1 MFESIVAHGTP
12 GQPPAGTSAVSMLS
26 TLSPLSTV
34 DLEALVNCLAHLEVD
49 VDDAQRI
56 TQLGLLERLKG
67 AAAAA
72 QARVSVDFEASQRRE
87 QAAAG
92 LPADQQGRGVADQI
106 ALARHD
112 SKVKGSRHLG
122 LAKALVKEMPHTMA
136 ALTSGAISEWRA
148 TIVVRETAVL
158 SAADRREVDARLVA
172 EMPHLGDA
180 QLARR
185 ARAIG
190 YQLDAESVLR
200 RVRGA
205 IRDRRVTIR
214 PAPDTM
220 ALVTG
225 FLPVAQGVAVHAAL
239 TAAAAS
245 AKALGDERSKGQIMA
260 DTFVQRLTGQATADA
275 VPLEVQLVMTD
286 RTLLE
291 GDDTPAQ
298 IPGFGPMPA
307 AFARDLVTGRAGGD
321 GAGPDRTDQAGLAE
335 LARVW
340 LRRLFTSPADGTLVA
355 MDSRR
360 RSFDGLLRRFL
371 VARDQVCRT
380 PWCDAPI
387 RHTDHVRRSA
397 DGGETTADNGQ
408 GLCARCNY
416 AKELPGWRCEVVTRQ
431 GRHRVHTTT
440 PTGHSYE
447 STAPPV
453 LGLGGLAPPVRQA
466 AGDHDL
472 LDAQGMP
479 SMPGSPG
486 LPGTPGGPDDGA
498 LVTACKALIR
508 AA

>member
-1 MFESIVAHGTP
+1 MFESIVAHGAP
-12 GQPPAGTSAVSMLS
+12 GQPPTGVSALSMLP
-26 TLSPLSTV
+26 TLSTAE
-34 DLEALVNCLAHLEVD
+34 LETMVGRLAHLEVD

-56 TQLGLLERLKG
+56 THLGLLERLKG

-92 LPADQQGRGVADQI
+92 LPTDQQGRGVADQI

-122 LAKALVKEMPHTMA
+122 LAKALVNEMPHTMA
-136 ALTSGAISEWRA
+136 ALTSGVISEWRA

-158 SAADRREVDARLVA
+158 NAADRREVDARLVA

-205 IRDRRVTIR
+205 IKDRRVTIR

-225 FLPVAQGVAVHAAL
+225 FLPVAQGVAVYAAL

-298 IPGFGPMPA
+298 IPGFGPVPA
-307 AFARDLVTGRAGGD
+307 AFARDLVTGRAAGD
-321 GAGPDRTDQAGLAE
+321 SAGPDRAGLAE
-335 LARVW
+335 VARVW
-340 LRRLFTSPADGTLVA
+340 LRRLFTSPTDGTLVA

-371 VARDQVCRT
+371 VTRDQVCRT

-387 RHTDHVRRSA
+387 RHTDHVRPSA
-397 DGGETTADNGQ
+397 EGGETTADNGQ

-416 AKELPGWRCEVVTRQ
+416 AKELPGWRCDVVTRQ
-431 GRHRVHTTT
+431 GRHRVRTTT

-453 LGLGGLAPPVRQA
+453 LGLGGVPPPARSSP
-466 AGDHDL
+466 GDHDL
-472 LDAQGMP
+472 P
-479 SMPGSPG
+479 RRPGE
-486 LPGTPGGPDDGA
+486 PDDGA
-498 LVTACKALIR
+498 LVTAFEALIR

>member
-1 MFESIVAHGTP
+1 MVAQGMP
-12 GQPPAGTSAVSMLS
+12 GQPPAGTSAVSLLS

-34 DLEALVNCLAHLEVD
+34 DLDALVGCLAHLEVD
-49 VDDAQRI
+49 VDDAERI
-56 TQLGLLERLKG
+56 TQLGLLERIKG

-72 QARVSVDFEASQRRE
+72 QARVSVDFETSLRRE
-87 QAAAG
+87 QADAG

-122 LAKALVKEMPHTMA
+122 LAKALVT
-136 ALTSGAISEWRA
+136 
-148 TIVVRETAVL
+148 
-158 SAADRREVDARLVA
+158 

-190 YQLDAESVLR
+190 FQLDAESVLR

-205 IRDRRVTIR
+205 IGDRRATIR

-260 DTFVQRLTGQATADA
+260 DTFVQRLTGQAIADA

-298 IPGFGPMPA
+298 IPGFGPVPA
-307 AFARDLVTGRAGGD
+307 AFARDGRGLLTHGFALGGSKVEIWRNTLGPDSASTQLVANAFNNDGPTLSPDGHWFAYRSAESGRSEIYVRPYPGPGGRWQVSLDGGSQPVWSGTGREIFYRNGD
-321 GAGPDRTDQAGLAE
+321 KMMAATVRTQGSFAVGE
-335 LARVW
+335 RVQ
-340 LRRLFTSPADGTLVA
+340 LFTGT
-355 MDSRR
+355 
-360 RSFDGLLRRFL
+360 FNQGFFG
-371 VARDQVCRT
+371 ARGYDVS
-380 PWCDAPI
+380 
-387 RHTDHVRRSA
+387 TD
-397 DGGETTADNGQ
+397 GETFLMLQPIVGAAQDLIVTLNWFDN
-408 GLCARCNY
+408 
-416 AKELPGWRCEVVTRQ
+416 LPRT
-431 GRHRVHTTT
+431 H
-440 PTGHSYE
+440 
-447 STAPPV
+447 
-453 LGLGGLAPPVRQA
+453 
-466 AGDHDL
+466 
-472 LDAQGMP
+472 
-479 SMPGSPG
+479 
-486 LPGTPGGPDDGA
+486 
-498 LVTACKALIR
+498 
-508 AA
+508 

>member
-1 MFESIVAHGTP
+1 MFEAIVTHGSP
-12 GQPPAGTSAVSMLS
+12 GQPPAGTSAVSLLS
-26 TLSPLSTV
+26 TLPPLSTLLTV
-34 DLEALVNCLAHLEVD
+34 DLEAMVGCLAHLELD

-72 QARVSVDFEASQRRE
+72 QARVSVDFETSQRRE
-87 QAAAG
+87 QADAG

-148 TIVVRETAVL
+148 TIVARETAVL
-158 SAADRREVDARLVA
+158 SAADRREVDARLAA

-205 IRDRRVTIR
+205 IGDRRVTIR

-260 DTFVQRLTGQATADA
+260 DTFVQRLTGQAIADA

-298 IPGFGPMPA
+298 IPGFGPVPA

-321 GAGPDRTDQAGLAE
+321 GADPDQTDQADQLGPLAE
-335 LARVW
+335 VARVW

-355 MDSRR
+355 MGSRR
-360 RSFDGLLRRFL
+360 RNFDGLLRRFI

-387 RHTDHVRRSA
+387 RHTDHVRASA
-397 DGGETTADNGQ
+397 NGGETTADNGQ

-431 GRHRVHTTT
+431 GRHRVRTMT
-440 PTGHSYE
+440 PTGHTYE

-453 LGLGGLAPPVRQA
+453 LGLGGLPPPGRSSR
-466 AGDHDL
+466 GDHDL
-472 LDAQGMP
+472 PRRSGE
-479 SMPGSPG
+479 
-486 LPGTPGGPDDGA
+486 PDDGV
-498 LVTACKALIR
+498 LVTAIEALIR

>member
-1 MFESIVAHGTP
+1 
-12 GQPPAGTSAVSMLS
+12 MLS
-26 TLSPLSTV
+26 TV
-34 DLEALVNCLAHLEVD
+34 ELETMVGRLAHLD
-49 VDDAQRI
+49 SDIDDTQRI

-158 SAADRREVDARLVA
+158 SAADRRQVDARLVA

-205 IRDRRVTIR
+205 IRDRRVRIR

-260 DTFVQRLTGQATADA
+260 HTFVQRLTGQTTADA
-275 VPLEVQLVMTD
+275 VPFEVQLVMTD
-286 RTLLE
+286 RTLE

-298 IPGFGPMPA
+298 IPGFGPVPA
-307 AFARDLVTGRAGGD
+307 AFARDLVTGRAGGHSAD
-321 GAGPDRTDQAGLAE
+321 PDQARLAE
-335 LARVW
+335 VARVW
-340 LRRLFTSPADGTLVA
+340 VRRLFTSPADGTLVA

-380 PWCDAPI
+380 RWCDAPI
-387 RHTDHVRRSA
+387 CHTDHVRASA
-397 DGGETTADNGQ
+397 EGGETMADNGQ

-416 AKELPGWRCEVVTRQ
+416 AKELPGWRCEVVTGQ
-431 GRHRVHTTT
+431 GRHRVRTTT

-453 LGLGGLAPPVRQA
+453 LVLGGLAPPGRYSS
-466 AGDHDL
+466 GDHDL
-472 LDAQGMP
+472 LDTQGMP
-479 SMPGSPG
+479 GMPGSPG
-486 LPGTPGGPDDGA
+486 LPGIPGGADEGA
-498 LVTACKALIR
+498 LVTAFEALIR